1 MHVKLFLCANVRVR
15 VRVHQPYHIY
25 TRPTGRNVI
34 TADEARV
41 AALGFVSEAQR
52 GMKTLQSSN
61 VKATAPP
68 GQLSL
73 PTDGN

>member
-1 MHVKLFLCANVRVR
+1 MHVKLFLCVHVKEC
-15 VRVHQPYHIY
+15 VHQPDHIS

-41 AALGFVSEAQR
+41 AALGFMSEAQR
-52 GMKTLQSSN
+52 GMKALQSSN

-68 GQLSL
+68 DRLSL
-73 PTDGN
+73 PIDGN